1 MWSII
6 KEILTYLCFICLL
19 YVICF
24 SNTNPNGFYQVQ
36 HLESFFLNTRQVDQD
51 YTTIT
56 TIDDYWN
63 WLENSFAENSRAQQ
77 WYNGEA
83 PRNLSGFVNDKS
95 NRLIGWIIMRQ
106 LRVKPQLCSNKQN
119 LILICENDYDL
130 LNEEKDSFQPGWKL
144 NNETVAQIDYSST
157 ILQSFQ
163 YQNDDQLDS
172 YITIGDFETYSSGG
186 YVYEFR
192 GRLNDIQTN
201 LSKLH
206 QLGWIDNKTRAV
218 IIEFS
223 LYNPN
228 VQLFTS
234 ITLLTEF
241 LSTGGIYPQ
250 YDFQPFSFESIIVCS
265 WTSVGIYIW
274 RYNEANRVG
283 DLFKQ
288 TNGYAYINLQLAV
301 YINDIYT
308 YIIGFSCFFGTLKLV
323 RFCRLNRRLS
333 FVIETIHHARK
344 DLVLFGMMFS
354 IIFIAF
360 ICLFYL
366 LFVSSL
372 STCATLMETAQ
383 MLFEILL
390 MNFDGNAIVN
400 ASPFLGPFSFT
411 LFILLGEFTCLNMF
425 ITIINDSLRFVRKN
439 MRKSLNEDDMLVYM
453 LHKFQYWIGFG
464 RRSAIKRFEENEERM
479 RSTYYEPVEHFP
491 DKVNQLLDALDKVY
505 IDQQTSIFEPKSSAR
520 AIYKKRYGMNK
531 ETVV

>member
-1 MWSII
+1 
-6 KEILTYLCFICLL
+6 
-19 YVICF
+19 
-24 SNTNPNGFYQVQ
+24 
-36 HLESFFLNTRQVDQD
+36 
-51 YTTIT
+51 
-56 TIDDYWN
+56 
-63 WLENSFAENSRAQQ
+63 
-77 WYNGEA
+77 
-83 PRNLSGFVNDKS
+83 
-95 NRLIGWIIMRQ
+95 
-106 LRVKPQLCSNKQN
+106 
-119 LILICENDYDL
+119 
-130 LNEEKDSFQPGWKL
+130 
-144 NNETVAQIDYSST
+144 
-157 ILQSFQ
+157 
-163 YQNDDQLDS
+163 
-172 YITIGDFETYSSGG
+172 
-186 YVYEFR
+186 
-192 GRLNDIQTN
+192 
-201 LSKLH
+201 
-206 QLGWIDNKTRAV
+206 
-218 IIEFS
+218 
-223 LYNPN
+223 
-228 VQLFTS
+228 
-234 ITLLTEF
+234 
-241 LSTGGIYPQ
+241 
-250 YDFQPFSFESIIVCS
+250 
-265 WTSVGIYIW
+265 TSVGIYIW